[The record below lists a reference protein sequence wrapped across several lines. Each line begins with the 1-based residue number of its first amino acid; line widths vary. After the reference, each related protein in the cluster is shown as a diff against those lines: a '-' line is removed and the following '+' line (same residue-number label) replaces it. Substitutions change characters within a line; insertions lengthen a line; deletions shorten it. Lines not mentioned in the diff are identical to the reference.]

1 MRTHITT
8 MAAALLAFVALAQPA
23 KADEDLRE
31 IVREEIA
38 KYQTQDD
45 DPKTLKVYWDKG
57 LKFKNKNWKGSIFG
71 RLFLDV
77 GFIDDD
83 DFEQNSTFGNSE
95 SFVEFRRLR
104 LGTKGQW
111 GKHVA
116 YKLEFDF
123 SGNSVDLKDAYL
135 DLVNLRDCYGC
146 GMPNILVGHTFEP
159 FGLEQLT
166 SSKYITFIERSIVT
180 EAFSPERSTGIK
192 IHDVWRGGQMGYAL
206 GIYAGE
212 TANLST
218 SHNGSGDADLETHGW
233 AVTGRYWWTP
243 WFDCDCLCKR
253 LHLGVALSYRTDFQ
267 NDAFVRFRARPGI
280 HVFDDRPA
288 NTGALAAEDVI
299 LYGAE
304 LAWVYGPWSIQ
315 AEYMGAEVSG
325 RAGAADSSFW
335 GFYAQASYWLTG
347 ECRNYKNGAFKRV
360 TPCCDWLDNDCCCK
374 GGWEVA
380 ARYNFL
386 DLDDGA
392 VTGGEMTT
400 IEVGLNWHLNAMA
413 RIMWNVVFTNVDR
426 PSVITT
432 GDEDILA
439 FVTRFS
445 LDF

>member
-1 MRTHITT
+1 MHKLMI
-8 MAAALLAFVALAQPA
+8 ASLALAVTFAAVATPA
-23 KADEDLRE
+23 QADEDLRE

-38 KYQTQDD
+38 KYQAQDD

-57 LKFKNKNWKGSIFG
+57 LKFKNKDWKGQIFG
-71 RLFLDV
+71 RIHLDV
-77 GFIDDD
+77 GFIDDED
-83 DFEQNSTFGNSE
+83 YIAASGTANSP

-104 LGTKGQW
+104 LGTKGQF

-116 YKLEFDF
+116 YKVEIDF
-123 SGNSVDLKDAYL
+123 GGNAVGIRDAYI

-146 GMPNILVGHTFEP
+146 GFPNIKIGHYFEP

-180 EAFSPERSTGIK
+180 EAFAPERSTGIMA
-192 IHDVWRGGQMGYAL
+192 HDVWRGGQMGYQL
-206 GIYAGE
+206 GVFAGQG
-212 TANLST
+212 ARFST
-218 SHNGSGDADLETHGW
+218 DSNGSGDADLETHGW
-233 AVTGRYWWTP
+233 GVTGRYWWAP
-243 WFDCDCLCKR
+243 WFDCNCLCKR
-253 LHLGVALSYRTDFQ
+253 LHVGVALSYRSDFQ
-267 NDAFVRFRARPGI
+267 TGAGVQFRARPGI
-280 HVFDDRPA
+280 HEFSHRPVD
-288 NTGALAAEDVI
+288 TGAIDADDAL

-325 RAGAADSSFW
+325 KTGTADGSFW

-347 ECRNYKNGAFKRV
+347 ECRNYKNGVFKRV
-360 TPCCDWLDNDCCCK
+360 SPCCDWLDNDCCCK

-386 DLDDGA
+386 DLDDG
-392 VTGGEMTT
+392 VYTGGEMTT

-426 PSVITT
+426 PATITT
-432 GDEDILA
+432 GDEDIVA
-439 FVTRFS
+439 FVTRFAV
-445 LDF
+445 DF